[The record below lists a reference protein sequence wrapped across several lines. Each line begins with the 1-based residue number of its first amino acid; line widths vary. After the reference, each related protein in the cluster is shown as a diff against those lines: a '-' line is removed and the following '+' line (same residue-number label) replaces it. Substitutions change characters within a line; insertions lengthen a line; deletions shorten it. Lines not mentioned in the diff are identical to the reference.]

1 MKKIEAIIRPF
12 KLGDVKEALNGVG
25 VMAMTV
31 GEVQGS
37 GGEPGRTDTYR
48 GLEYRVDVR
57 PRVKVEV
64 VVADCRAD
72 QVSWVITKAAR
83 TGSPGAGV
91 IFVSS
96 LDDSIRI
103 RTGERGEAPSE
114 RSPHPSTSR
123 RPLR

>member
-1 MKKIEAIIRPF
+1 VKKIEAIIRPF
-12 KLGDVKEALNGVG
+12 KLHEVKEALNGAG

-31 GEVQGS
+31 SEVQGS
-37 GGEPGRTDTYR
+37 GATPGPTDTYR
-48 GLEYRVDVR
+48 GLEYRVDLR

-64 VVADCRAD
+64 VVEDCRAD

-96 LDDSIRI
+96 LEDSIRI
-103 RTGERGEAPSE
+103 RTGERGEAAI
-114 RSPHPSTSR
+114 
-123 RPLR
+123 